1 MSTSQLFARRP
12 RTSAVRATVAPVA
25 EPRASN
31 PIALPG
37 ESDRGSDSDD
47 CSEVGDTAAHGRR
60 GEMQSGLNSASA
72 AHVTVPGTGM
82 TEHTAAVERRVNPPR
97 GARAASVQ
105 RAGEAESTRNSTALT
120 DSDDE
125 LMRPL
130 EKPRAES
137 KRGEASESRS
147 SDSSSSASVRS
158 PVKRRAAAKGK
169 CTGMRKE
176 KEKENMSAR
185 SYSGRH
191 GQTAKP
197 KRQRED
203 PSSTA
208 ERVRLASYFAAVDD
222 FDLTVRSFKH

>member
-1 MSTSQLFARRP
+1 M
-12 RTSAVRATVAPVA
+12 

-37 ESDRGSDSDD
+37 ESDSGSDSDD
-47 CSEVGDTAAHGRR
+47 CSEVGNAAAHGRR
-60 GEMQSGLNSASA
+60 GEMQNSLDSASA
-72 AHVTVPGTGM
+72 AHDTVPGTGT
-82 TEHTAAVERRVNPPR
+82 TEHTAAVVRRVNPPR
-97 GARAASVQ
+97 GARAASA
-105 RAGEAESTRNSTALT
+105 RLAGVAKSTRNSTALS
-120 DSDDE
+120 DSEDE
-125 LMRPL
+125 LMRHR
-130 EKPRAES
+130 EKPRAGS
-137 KRGEASESRS
+137 KCGAASESRS

-169 CTGMRKE
+169 CTGMWKEEE

-191 GQTAKP
+191 GQAAKP

-203 PSSTA
+203 PSSAA